1 VRKILVAAV
10 SLTACLAGMDGFACG
25 DKFLVIGRGPRSQR
39 AKGAVQKAAIL
50 MYMDS
55 RSGLPAAIK
64 EEGLESDLKLAG
76 HKVRV
81 LEDRREFGETLRA
94 QRYDIVL
101 AGISDME
108 SLERELGSTPSRP
121 ILLPIVYDP
130 TSEELAAARR
140 RFECVMRSPSK
151 KQHYLAVIDDAM
163 VLRQKRAHAAPAPK
177 EER

>member
-1 VRKILVAAV
+1 MRKVLVAAV
-10 SLTACLAGMDGFACG
+10 SLTACLVAMDGLACG
-25 DKFLVIGRGPRSQR
+25 DKFLVIGRGLRSQR

-50 MYMDS
+50 MYMDP
-55 RSGLPAAIK
+55 RSDLPAAIK
-64 EEGLESDLKLAG
+64 EQGLESDLKLAG

-81 LEDRREFGETLRA
+81 LEDRRAVGDTLRA

-108 SLERELGSTPSRP
+108 SLERELGSAPSRP

-130 TSEELAAARR
+130 TAEELAAARQ
-140 RFECVMRSPSK
+140 RFACVMRSPSK

-163 VLRQKRAHAAPAPK
+163 VLRHKRAHAGPAPK